1 MVKKQGGVVG
11 MTELSVEKI
20 KSIFKKGMKV
30 ELKEM
35 VGESDMS
42 AGLQGIVAGVDD
54 IGNILV
60 CWGNGRT
67 LSLIYGQDKFK
78 VLGSEK

>member
-11 MTELSVEKI
+11 MIKLSVEKI
-20 KSIFKKGMKV
+20 KSIFNKGMRI
-30 ELKEM
+30 ELEEM
-35 VGESDMS
+35 IGESDMPK
-42 AGLQGIVAGVDD
+42 GLQGEIDFIDDAGH
-54 IGNILV
+54 IHV
-60 CWGNGRT
+60 CWDNGRT